1 MPAPLQSPGSPAR
14 RSLWS
19 VFLPL
24 LPFLLAVF
32 DGFFAMGMALPVIP
46 WHVNDTLGQ
55 GTVMVG
61 AVMGC
66 QYLSSIFGRMWA
78 GGLSD
83 ARGPR
88 LAAFFGQL
96 AVCAVGLLYLASVP
110 FTASSPALA
119 LGLVMAGRLLTGIA
133 ESFLITG
140 MMAWALARVGTAHAG
155 KVFGWI
161 GVALFAGLAAGA
173 PAGTEL
179 QQRFGFAGVAG
190 AVIVA
195 GLVGAAGTRL
205 IGGVPP
211 SLHARVPFFAVLN
224 ALKLPGLGLTLCC
237 VGYAMINTFAVLL
250 FVQRGWDGGALA
262 LTCMGAGFILAR
274 LLVGHLPDL
283 VGGASVALYCVLA
296 EAIGLA
302 LIWAAPAPDI
312 AWIGAAL
319 TGAGYG
325 IGFQAF
331 GVEAVKRSPPQSR
344 GAAMGAYVM
353 FQDLTMGI
361 APPLNGWIARNA
373 GLDSVFLG
381 GALGALA
388 AAGVALVILRSDRQ
402 QQALDRAA

>member
-1 MPAPLQSPGSPAR
+1 MPVPLQSPAH

-24 LPFLLAVF
+24 LPFMLAVF
-32 DGFFAMGMALPVIP
+32 DGFLAMGMALPVIP
-46 WHVNDTLGQ
+46 RHVNGTLGQ

-66 QYLSSIFGRMWA
+66 QYLSSLFGRMWA

-83 ARGPR
+83 TRGPR
-88 LAAFFGQL
+88 LAAFSGL
-96 AVCAVGLLYLASVP
+96 VAASGVGLLYLASVP
-110 FTASSPALA
+110 FTQSAPGLA
-119 LGLVMAGRLLTGIA
+119 LGLVAAGRLLTGIA

-140 MMAWALARVGTAHAG
+140 CMAWALARVGTAHAG

-173 PAGTEL
+173 PLGTAL
-179 QQRFGFAGVAG
+179 HAHFGFAGVGGAVVAAG
-190 AVIVA
+190 A
-195 GLVGAAGTRL
+195 LGAAGARL
-205 IGGVPP
+205 IGGAPP
-211 SLHARVPFFAVLN
+211 SLHARVPFFAVIY

-250 FVQRGWDGGALA
+250 FVQRGWEGGALA
-262 LTCMGAGFILAR
+262 LSFMGAGFILAR

-283 VGGASVALYCVLA
+283 VGGARVALYCVLA

-302 LIWAAPAPDI
+302 LIWAAPAPEL

-325 IGFQAF
+325 IGFQGF
-331 GVEAVKRSPPQSR
+331 GVEAVRRSPPQSR

-361 APPLNGWIARNA
+361 APPLNGWLARNA
-373 GLDSVFLG
+373 GLDAVFLG
-381 GALGALA
+381 GAVGALG
-388 AAGVALVILRSDRQ
+388 AAGVALLILRAEPAR
-402 QQALDRAA
+402 